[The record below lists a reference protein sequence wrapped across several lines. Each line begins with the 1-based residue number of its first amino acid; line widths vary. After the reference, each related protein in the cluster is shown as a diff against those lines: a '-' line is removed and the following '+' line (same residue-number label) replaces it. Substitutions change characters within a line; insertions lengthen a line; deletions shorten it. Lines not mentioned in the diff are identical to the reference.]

1 MKVNE
6 IFYSI
11 QGEGHYAGTPA
22 VFVRLQGCNLKC
34 KFCDTNHSSGKEMSN
49 VMILQEVQKYPAKVV
64 IITGGE
70 PLLQDIEPLVDTLQK
85 HRYKVNIETN
95 GTIPMTDSLAFK
107 LNWITCSPKFEFVKN
122 GEMKLDYYDEIK
134 VLYNGQSLTPYDRFF
149 KDSHVRMF
157 LQPMETKKENNIEKT
172 INKIKEDTRWKLS
185 IQLHKMLKI
194 Q

>member
-11 QGEGHYAGTPA
+11 QGEGHYAGTPT

-107 LNWITCSPKFEFVKN
+107 LNWITCSPKFEFAKN

>member
-107 LNWITCSPKFEFVKN
+107 LNWITCSPKFEFEKN

-134 VLYNGQSLTPYDRFF
+134 VLYNGQSLTPYERFF

>member
-95 GTIPMTDSLAFK
+95 GTIPMTDLLAFK

>member
-22 VFVRLQGCNLKC
+22 VFVRLQGCNLNC
-34 KFCDTNHSSGKEMSN
+34 KFCDTNHSAGKEMSIM
-49 VMILQEVQKYPAKVV
+49 MILQQVQKYPAKVV
-64 IITGGE
+64 VITGGE

-134 VLYNGQSLTPYDRFF
+134 VLYNGQSLTPYERFF

>member
-1 MKVNE
+1 MKVETHFNLL
-6 IFYSI
+6 ISYY
-11 QGEGHYAGTPA
+11 YANNA
-22 VFVRLQGCNLKC
+22 IMNC
-34 KFCDTNHSSGKEMSN
+34 
-49 VMILQEVQKYPAKVV
+49 
-64 IITGGE
+64 
-70 PLLQDIEPLVDTLQK
+70 
-85 HRYKVNIETN
+85 
-95 GTIPMTDSLAFK
+95 LAE
-107 LNWITCSPKFEFVKN
+107 LVKN

>member
-34 KFCDTNHSSGKEMSN
+34 KFCDTNHSAGKEMSN